1 MLNRNAKHRRVIP
14 WVGLAG
20 LLALTSGC
28 ATKGFV
34 RQQMSSLEK
43 SVDTKM
49 EPTAEQARAA
59 QALAQDVD
67 GRSRQVQREAQLA
80 RDLALGNIKREEVR
94 HISVSFAF
102 NSAEIPAETLPQLD
116 QVAADL
122 QSHPNYMAL
131 VAGYTDATGNE
142 DYNVGL
148 AQRRAGNVQRY
159 LAEKLGIEFV
169 RLAVIG
175 FGESLPLAD
184 NATREGRA
192 QNRRTDVQLVQPQPA
207 TTLGGEAPTASR

>member
-1 MLNRNAKHRRVIP
+1 MLNRNAKHRRLIP
-14 WVGLAG
+14 WVGLIG

-34 RQQMSSLEK
+34 RQQMSTLEK
-43 SVDTKM
+43 SVDTKI

-67 GRSRQVQREAQLA
+67 GRSRQVQREAQFA

-94 HISVSFAF
+94 HMSVAFAF
-102 NSAEIPAETLPQLD
+102 NSAEIPAETLPELD

-122 QSHPNYMAL
+122 QTHPNYMAL
-131 VAGYTDATGNE
+131 VAGYTDATGDE
-142 DYNVGL
+142 EYNIVL
-148 AQRRAGNVQRY
+148 AQRRAANVQRY
-159 LAEKLGIEFV
+159 LAQKLGIEFV

-175 FGESLPLAD
+175 FGESLPVAD

-207 TTLGGEAPTASR
+207 TALGTEPTASR